1 MKVHLGSCYYTVYVL
16 FKFVKEDYVVYVWY
30 IYGIYMVYIW
40 YIYGIYG
47 IRNPNIACVSYSWT
61 VAISTVKLYETQH

>member
-1 MKVHLGSCYYTVYVL
+1 M
-16 FKFVKEDYVVYVWY
+16 WY

-40 YIYGIYG
+40 YIYGIYMVYIWYIYG

-61 VAISTVKLYETQH
+61 VAISAVKLYETQH